1 MLALLESFGRDAT
14 GGSDA
19 LLGVAVGAVVV
30 GIVWWR
36 GARAPVRGDQSSRT

>member
-1 MLALLESFGRDAT
+1 MPALLESVGRDAT
-14 GGSDA
+14 GGLDA

-36 GARAPVRGDQSSRT
+36 GARAPVRSD